1 MTNDQHNLSA
11 LAEGET
17 FKLGRLHCKI
27 LTTADGSASLCY
39 GDSFE
44 SLTEPMHSSKGAWSE
59 TLSIYEPALRRSLE
73 FISDDAS
80 HWCVASIGL
89 GLGYNEILS
98 VGLAMQK
105 RLAPESLLIT
115 SFESRSELR
124 SAFKDYFRHP
134 SKVFDTSPLSLVY
147 LDILKRVAASCDID
161 VSSLSARVSAL
172 MQTSRLIING
182 PLTLKSLSESQQNP
196 QNTCILF
203 DAFSPASSPDL
214 WTEDIL
220 AALTDSL
227 AAPQCVFTSYAS
239 RTVLKRVLKLRGF
252 KLEKRIGFAG
262 KRESTFAIRQ

>member
-1 MTNDQHNLSA
+1 MTNDQRNLSA
-11 LAEGET
+11 LANGET

-44 SLTEPMHSSKGAWSE
+44 TLTEPMHSSKGAWSE
-59 TLSIYEPALRRSLE
+59 TLSIYEPALRRSFE
-73 FISDDAS
+73 FISDDVPI
-80 HWCVASIGL
+80 WRIASIGL

-105 RLAPESLLIT
+105 GLTPENLIIS
-115 SFESRSELR
+115 SFESREELR
-124 SAFKDYFRHP
+124 TAFKDYFQHP
-134 SKVFDTSPLSLVY
+134 SSVSDTSPISSVY
-147 LDILKRVAASCDID
+147 LDILKRVAAFCEID
-161 VSSLSARVSAL
+161 ASSLSARVSAL

-182 PLTLKSLSESQQNP
+182 PVTLQSLRETQQN
-196 QNTCILF
+196 QSKGCILF

-227 AAPQCVFTSYAS
+227 AASRCVFASYAS
-239 RTVLKRVLKLRGF
+239 RTVLKRVLKMKGF
-252 KLEKRIGFAG
+252 QLEKRIGFAG
-262 KRESTFAIRQ
+262 KRESTLAIRQ